1 MRFLIIFL
9 FCIAS
14 LFGSQ
19 YYAKLQPIET
29 YNIQSSVNGIVTFAN
44 KQLQNHIAHNQT
56 IVKLD
61 DEVEQI
67 DLKNTKQK
75 LAFLE
80 EILKLEQG
88 ILQSFNK
95 VSSKSKFDKDNQKIK
110 ILNIKSS
117 IADIKTKIKQL
128 QQTIKHKNIVANN
141 LYIYEIKVVAGDYI
155 NVGKLLYTAMDI
167 SKGKFTIYIPYD
179 QKQNIKSKT
188 IYIDDQKTNL
198 KISNLYKVT
207 DSKHLSSYKCEII
220 TDKFN
225 DFSKLYKIDFK

>member
-1 MRFLIIFL
+1 M
-9 FCIAS
+9 
-14 LFGSQ
+14 
-19 YYAKLQPIET
+19 
-29 YNIQSSVNGIVTFAN
+29 
-44 KQLQNHIAHNQT
+44 
-56 IVKLD
+56 
-61 DEVEQI
+61 
-67 DLKNTKQK
+67 
-75 LAFLE
+75 E

-167 SKGKFTIYIPYD
+167 AKGKFTIYIPYD

-188 IYIDDQKTNL
+188 IYVDDQKTNL
-198 KISNLYKVT
+198 KI
-207 DSKHLSSYKCEII
+207 
-220 TDKFN
+220 
-225 DFSKLYKIDFK
+225 